1 MVAFQLEG
9 VEIDHCLACR
19 GTWLDAGELEQLTE
33 LAGAPSGEL
42 SRALEFSREGSRT
55 RRRCPRCPRRLREI
69 TIHDVVVDR
78 CPSGHGLW
86 LDEGEMETVTRSAT
100 GGQAGEVA
108 RFFKDLYRSEL
119 DSSKR
124 GD

>member
-1 MVAFQLEG
+1 MVAYQLEG

-33 LAGAPSGEL
+33 LSGAQPDEL
-42 SRALEFSREGSRT
+42 GRILEISRDGSRT

-69 TIHDVVVDR
+69 ELHGVVLDR

-86 LDEGEMETVTRSAT
+86 LDEGEMESLLRSTSA
-100 GGQAGEVA
+100 GQEGVVA
-108 RFFKDLYRSEL
+108 RFFRELYRNEL
-119 DSSKR
+119 NTSKE
-124 GD
+124 GE